1 MDKCTICHVSV
12 TEFRMRN
19 LPCAQQRG
27 LAKSTFTP
35 RFFGTTDLHVNDG
48 LYKSNSYSI
57 SLTLSQPPTVVA
69 PQPGP
74 VSVNGYKYKSN
85 NRLAF
90 GLDQFHTH
98 THTHPRWPFTSNFSA
113 AFSAVYVSFRSF
125 HTVFTHLL
133 RIEASDRV
141 RLF

>member
-74 VSVNGYKYKSN
+74 VSVNEYKYKSN

-98 THTHPRWPFTSNFSA
+98 THTHDGRLQATLVPHFQQFM
-113 AFSAVYVSFRSF
+113 FRSAR
-125 HTVFTHLL
+125 FTPFLL
-133 RIEASDRV
+133 IYYV
-141 RLF
+141 